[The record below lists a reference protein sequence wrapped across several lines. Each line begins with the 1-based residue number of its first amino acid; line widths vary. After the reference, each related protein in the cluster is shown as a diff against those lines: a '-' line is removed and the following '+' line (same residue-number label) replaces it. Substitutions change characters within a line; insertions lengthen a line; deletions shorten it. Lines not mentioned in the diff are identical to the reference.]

1 MYFVYSSGKTNFNS
15 LKMWDEIPRNNWL
28 LNLCVMKSNSC
39 VSEERN
45 LYLYLPEGQF
55 FLIKKGIFL

>member
-1 MYFVYSSGKTNFNS
+1 
-15 LKMWDEIPRNNWL
+15 MWDEIPRNNWL

-55 FLIKKGIFL
+55 FFNKKGNISVRKNMFSFNKNERHR